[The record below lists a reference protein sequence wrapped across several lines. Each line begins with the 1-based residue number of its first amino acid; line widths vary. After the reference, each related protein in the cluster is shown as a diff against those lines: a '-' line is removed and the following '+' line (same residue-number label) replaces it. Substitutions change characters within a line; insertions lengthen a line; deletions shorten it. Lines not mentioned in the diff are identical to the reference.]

1 MGGGEG
7 YDDAILSRLNFS
19 HRGYF
24 PRKQRS
30 TDPLSLFPLPN
41 KNQLHKQAMEKGC
54 LQRKLHF
61 HGSRITHKRRREH
74 ATGEIPAYSNI
85 SCIKEYKGN
94 KRFQVNNLWQSV
106 HRYYSPKDIPRNF
119 FFFRACVAEKCSR
132 HLLRSINVVLFL
144 FYTAPTNKNSSS
156 FLLLLFFFFLRS
168 LLGFDAT
175 HAHYGQFESRIKPDR
190 GLLMALFVSPRP
202 RGKLPSPRLRVVWHA
217 AFGPKLIG
225 L

>member
-1 MGGGEG
+1 MNTPRSSTGIRRPELIRFAKIDSSFLRPILSFTENLSAGRWGEG
-7 YDDAILSRLNFS
+7 GIRWCNSFPLNFS

-132 HLLRSINVVLFL
+132 HLLRSINVVPRIISIL
-144 FYTAPTNKNSSS
+144 YSS
-156 FLLLLFFFFLRS
+156 
-168 LLGFDAT
+168 
-175 HAHYGQFESRIKPDR
+175 E
-190 GLLMALFVSPRP
+190 
-202 RGKLPSPRLRVVWHA
+202 
-217 AFGPKLIG
+217 
-225 L
+225 